1 MEKQK
6 AFLTV
11 DSGGSKTKLNI
22 YDLGGALLADTTLQ
36 GFGTAIESEE
46 EIPELKTAL
55 LKFCKGFEI
64 LSVVCNLGGRNKGQM
79 RKNLKEVFAGAKVSV
94 FRESEGQAGVTLCE
108 MYDAEVTLMAGTG
121 SIAVAPVEEEKIII
135 SGGWGANIS
144 DKGSGYALGLSA
156 VRFALEEIDG
166 TKPLSMLTKKLT
178 GLAEPP
184 RVLSAEEYCLVRDKV
199 RQNMAP
205 LDRGHIASF
214 AKTVYDCAVEGDNK
228 ALEIHKAIGKDLA
241 DIVIAAAN
249 KTDKPIKNVV
259 VTGGMTRSR
268 DIWQEVFEQRLKE
281 FYVIEKV
288 YYIADGIAEALK
300 YIGSK

>member
-22 YDLGGALLADTTLQ
+22 YDFKENLLAEDSLK
-36 GFGTAIESEE
+36 GFGTATESEE
-46 EIPELKTAL
+46 EIPEFKAAL
-55 LKFCKGFEI
+55 LEFCKDFEI
-64 LSVVCNLGGRNKGQM
+64 LSVVCNLGGRNKGQI
-79 RKNLKEVFAGAKVSV
+79 RKNLEAVFENAKVSV

-108 MYDAEVTLMAGTG
+108 KYGAEVTLMAGTG
-121 SIAVAPVEEEKIII
+121 SIAVAPVDQKIII

-156 VRFALEEIDG
+156 VRLALEEIDG

-178 GLAEPP
+178 GLSEPP
-184 RVLSAEEYCLVRDKV
+184 TVLNAEEYCLLRDKV

-205 LDRGHIASF
+205 LERGHIASF
-214 AKTVYDCAVEGDNK
+214 AKTVYDCAIAGDDK
-228 ALEIHKAIGKDLA
+228 AMAIHKAIGIDLA
-241 DIVIAAAN
+241 DIVIATAA
-249 KTDKPIKNVV
+249 KTKKPLKNVV

-268 DIWQEVFEQRLKE
+268 DIWQDIFEKRLKE
-281 FYVIEKV
+281 FYEIENV